1 MGRMF
6 DATAAAL
13 EHESWE
19 WLETQ
24 HPQLAEALIRDV
36 GLGATP
42 EAMRRFVL
50 SYAGSE
56 RDLLAKRLELA
67 VRYLK
72 REDS

>member
-1 MGRMF
+1 MAKVF

-24 HPQLAEALIRDV
+24 HPMLAEALIRDV

-67 VRYLK
+67 VRYLD
-72 REDS
+72 RQGE

>member
-1 MGRMF
+1 MF

-42 EAMRRFVL
+42 DAMRRFVL

-67 VRYLK
+67 VRHLQ
-72 REDS
+72 RDE

>member
-1 MGRMF
+1 MTRMF

-24 HPQLAEALIRDV
+24 HPTLAEALIRDV

-67 VRYLK
+67 VRYLQ
-72 REDS
+72 RDDS